1 MRASRWWIVAGA
13 LALALALAAVLRL
26 RHPAQAQSAASSG
39 ASESDRP
46 TPVLVTRAER
56 RDVPVVLEGL
66 GTVTAS
72 NTVTVRPQV
81 DGRLVEIAFQ
91 EGQSVHRGDLL
102 ARLDPR
108 PFEIAVRQAEAVV
121 ARDRATLDTAR
132 RTLDRT
138 RALSAQQF
146 VAPADL
152 DTARGAVAVAEA
164 AVRADEAQVA
174 AARLS
179 LSYTR
184 ITAPCD
190 GVTGLRL
197 VDAGNLVRA
206 NDTTGL
212 VVITTVDPIAVVFT
226 LPQDD
231 LPQVMARAQR
241 SPLAVEVYARDGDTR
256 LAAGTLAVIDNQIN
270 ASTATVRLKALFE
283 NGARALWPQQFVK
296 ARLLVDTLR
305 GALVV
310 PAAAVQRGPQGTF
323 VYVVGDDQRARVQA
337 VTVARVEGER
347 AVLTTGVQAGDA
359 VVTEGQARLRAG
371 ARVQPRTPETGGER
385 GARGAERAPRGA
397 HDGGAA
403 P

>member
-1 MRASRWWIVAGA
+1 MRASRSWIVAGA
-13 LALALALAAVLRL
+13 LALALAVVAVLRL
-26 RHPAQAQSAASSG
+26 RHPAQAQTASPNG
-39 ASESDRP
+39 PEAERP

-81 DGRLVEIAFQ
+81 DGRLIEIAFQ

-102 ARLDPR
+102 ARIDPR

-132 RTLDRT
+132 RTLERT

-164 AVRADEAQVA
+164 AVRADEAQAA

-231 LPQVMARAQR
+231 LPHVMAQSSRA
-241 SPLAVEVYARDGDTR
+241 PLAVEVFSRDGDTR

-270 ASTATVRLKALFE
+270 ASTATVRLKALFA
-283 NGARALWPQQFVK
+283 NAARALWPQQFVK
-296 ARLLVDTLR
+296 ARLRVDVLR

-310 PAAAVQRGPQGTF
+310 PAAAVQRGPQGAF
-323 VYVVGDDQRARVQA
+323 VYVVDGEQRARVQP
-337 VTVARVEGER
+337 VVVARVEGDT
-347 AVLTTGVQAGDA
+347 AVLTAGVQPGDA

-371 ARVQPRTPETGGER
+371 ARVQPRTPETTGER
-385 GARGAERAPRGA
+385 GARGAR
-397 HDGGAA
+397 DGGVAR
-403 P
+403 

>member
-385 GARGAERAPRGA
+385 GARGAARAPRGA